1 LAASPAAS
9 SALLD
14 PIVAPCEIGTGMAG
28 SDEEFSLGSI
38 GTWRGDSKIEKQ
50 L

>member
-1 LAASPAAS
+1 M
-9 SALLD
+9 
-14 PIVAPCEIGTGMAG
+14 APCEIGTGMAG

-38 GTWRGDSKIEKQ
+38 GTRRGDSKIEKQ